1 MVLSTDVAIVRELTL
16 LDNIRTHS
24 EVLKE
29 PLEIL
34 NELDRLIRESEQ
46 RESEQTESEQRE
58 SDQRESDQR
67 ESEQREFEQRESER
81 MNPQT
86 TRTRILLVAVLR
98 MIQTLT
104 YTRLCSKSDTRGLWR
119 ELLAAL
125 IVALK
130 LDPEKYIPTK
140 IPPKNPQLRPYL
152 SELKFPC
159 EPPVRT
165 NSEYHFVL
173 VDVFKLVTGSV

>member
-1 MVLSTDVAIVRELTL
+1 LVLSTDVAIVRELTL

-46 RESEQTESEQRE
+46 RESEQRESEQRE

-67 ESEQREFEQRESER
+67 EFEQRETER

-86 TRTRILLVAVLR
+86 IRTRILLVAVLR

>member
-46 RESEQTESEQRE
+46 RESEQRESEQRE

-67 ESEQREFEQRESER
+67 EFEQRETER

-86 TRTRILLVAVLR
+86 IRTRILLVAVLR